1 MPKHVLNC
9 LCRSCL
15 MPVTSGFSVTVVVW
29 FHLRRHCWH
38 ANCLTHCALC
48 SRSQLKLKQAHT
60 AATQQCVNLQA
71 YCCRR
76 QCGDLAAVRLAKLGT
91 AEAHMLQPEAK
102 AYQHCKQLQY
112 QVAPEVSADG
122 PAVNATA
129 YLLVTCLLPVG
140 FSDCSSAKYKTL
152 HAVKA
157 LHGLQVAT
165 SCVYLRRSTPARL
178 Y

>member
-1 MPKHVLNC
+1 MSYACYIRVQC
-9 LCRSCL
+9 YS
-15 MPVTSGFSVTVVVW
+15 SGLVPPPASLLACQLFDA
-29 FHLRRHCWH
+29 L
-38 ANCLTHCALC
+38 CALFTVTAQAQASAYC
-48 SRSQLKLKQAHT
+48 SNSAMCQLK
-60 AATQQCVNLQA
+60 A